1 MELGIGIK
9 SEWEIILKDAATGVV
24 KQHIPWHK
32 NVILDVG
39 LNLALTTTQAFMF
52 DYNFPHPTYHMLT
65 YIAVGTGSNAP
76 AVTDVGLQTQL
87 MRKIAKSQDSA
98 VVSTTDPTAPYCI
111 IGTTFTESEAN
122 GDLKEV
128 GLCTAST
135 GGTFFNRDLFRDG
148 GGNPVTI
155 TKTSN
160 DLLVVKCK
168 ITAKRVSETP
178 SSYNV
183 TASDSTVHAVKGI
196 LTNAGLE
203 GILSRQ
209 SFWPTS
215 GVIYTGTNSVDPAP
229 ADTNVK
235 TSLMGASVQTTTPV
249 SHTGPTGGFYRDY
262 TFIANPSDCNQNI
275 SEMAMFPGGAF
286 GSRFTFSPALVK
298 TSAKKLTISMR
309 VTLSRL

>member
-1 MELGIGIK
+1 MK
-9 SEWEIILKDAATGVV
+9 SEWEITLKDAATGEV

-32 NVILDVG
+32 NVILDAG

-76 AVTDVGLQTQL
+76 AATDVGLQTQL
-87 MRKIAKSQDSA
+87 IRKW
-98 VVSTTDPTAPYCI
+98 VSSNNSSSVNTTDPTAPYCI
-111 IGTTFTESEAN
+111 IGTTFTENEAN

-128 GLCTAST
+128 GLCTADI

-155 TKTSN
+155 AKTSN

-168 ITAKRVSETP
+168 ITVKRVSEIP

-183 TASDSTVHAVKGI
+183 TASDNTVHAVKGI
-196 LTNAGLE
+196 LTNAGLA
-203 GILSRQ
+203 GILANQ

-215 GVIYTGTNSVDPAP
+215 GVVYTGTNSVDPAP

-235 TSLMGASVQTTTPV
+235 TSMMAASVQTTTPV
-249 SHTGPTGGFYRDY
+249 SHTGPTEGFYRDY

-275 SEMAMFPGGAF
+275 SEVAMFPGGAF
-286 GSRFTFSPALVK
+286 NSRFTFSPALAK

>member
-1 MELGIGIK
+1 MK
-9 SEWEIILKDAATGVV
+9 SEWEITLKDAATGEI

-32 NVILDVG
+32 NVILDAG
-39 LNLALTTTQAFMF
+39 LNLALTTNQAFMF

-76 AVTDVGLQTQL
+76 AATDVELQTQL
-87 MRKIAKSQDSA
+87 MRKW
-98 VVSTTDPTAPYCI
+98 VSSSNSSSVNTTDPAAPYCI
-111 IGTTFTESEAN
+111 IGTTFTENEAN

-128 GLCTAST
+128 GLCTADM

-155 TKTSN
+155 VKTSN

-168 ITAKRVSETP
+168 ITVKRVSETP
-178 SSYNV
+178 SSYDV
-183 TASDSTVHAVKGI
+183 TASDNTVHTVKGI
-196 LTNAGLE
+196 LTDTGIA
-203 GILSRQ
+203 GILSNQ
-209 SFWPTS
+209 QFWPTS
-215 GVIYTGTNSVDPAP
+215 GVVYTGTNSVDPAP

-235 TSLMGASVQTTTPV
+235 TSLMAGSVQTTTPI

-275 SEMAMFPGGAF
+275 SEVAMFPGGAF
-286 GSRFTFSPALVK
+286 NSRFTFSPALAK